1 MLLCVVAISAGQL
14 ARRCGDQLCGAAL
27 QNALVL
33 RSALLVNVSTLLAGL
48 ITPWRCATE
57 VGGNGQRSSFTSEAA
72 VSASS
77 QPLREWC
84 RRPRGSMLFVKADES
99 NSDAMGP
106 SAVPAT
112 NLGVLVCGW
121 LPKGVTSGRYATCCV
136 RAPSALEKALDP
148 VHGAVGARLSCHT
161 PCTHHSPR
169 VQFPADRKLLPF

>member
-14 ARRCGDQLCGAAL
+14 ARRCGDQQCGAAL

-33 RSALLVNVSTLLAGL
+33 CSALLVNVSTLLAGL